1 MSTHMVQAV
10 SGVLVTVVSVYELHK
25 NRKMICS
32 LVKCSCFRT
41 APSPLSPSTAPEHA
55 VLDVYEE
62 HQLREL
68 TVDENSFFN
77 RYALHEQVLGKGA
90 FSIVK
95 KGSNLQTG
103 EDVAIKVISKQTL
116 LDNELEATRN
126 EASILRNLSHS
137 NIIQALDTFENVDYY
152 FLVQELVSDGDLFSH
167 IENNGSLGEKESQ
180 CICRSI
186 IDALSYMHAN
196 KICHRDIKPENVLL
210 KHDGK
215 KNVLTKL
222 TDFGFAKRYADKSE
236 SYMTTM
242 CGTLSY
248 LAPEV
253 LLAKGY
259 TNKIDCWSLGVVTFL
274 MIGGYQPFQ
283 GEEWNDVTSKK
294 QAIVKGEF
302 TFEGNYWLPVSS
314 ECKHFIKSLIKINP
328 TERMSSIHALNHE
341 WLTTAIDDTE
351 MCDSHKV
358 FFMIGSQ

>member
-1 MSTHMVQAV
+1 MTVEAIDIIVLSTASFFGNVGVSLTGFGMAILYIFVLQLASLLGYDNKDFKYCIFIQALALASVQPLLMWKSQPFNHASRKVLCYVLPPTIIFTPLGQLAGEKVSTHMVQAV

-210 KHDGK
+210 KHDEK
-215 KNVLTKL
+215 K
-222 TDFGFAKRYADKSE
+222 KS
-236 SYMTTM
+236 SY
-242 CGTLSY
+242 
-248 LAPEV
+248 
-253 LLAKGY
+253 
-259 TNKIDCWSLGVVTFL
+259 
-274 MIGGYQPFQ
+274 
-283 GEEWNDVTSKK
+283 
-294 QAIVKGEF
+294 
-302 TFEGNYWLPVSS
+302 
-314 ECKHFIKSLIKINP
+314 
-328 TERMSSIHALNHE
+328 
-341 WLTTAIDDTE
+341 
-351 MCDSHKV
+351 
-358 FFMIGSQ
+358 